1 MPLCLS
7 KSTLPTPSLPLISSH
22 SFRLWF
28 CTTTLRAHRYLGILS
43 LFTSSYKSLNYNLSQ
58 VGKAALRFVHL
69 SASTEPVDVILKDGP
84 VLLRA
89 VEIFKASQYLLLDAG
104 RYDLEIRYAS
114 TDKVLLRVS
123 VTLVERRGWSI
134 FLEGMMDDGSLKAII
149 TED

>member
-1 MPLCLS
+1 
-7 KSTLPTPSLPLISSH
+7 
-22 SFRLWF
+22 
-28 CTTTLRAHRYLGILS
+28 
-43 LFTSSYKSLNYNLSQ
+43 
-58 VGKAALRFVHL
+58 LRFVHL